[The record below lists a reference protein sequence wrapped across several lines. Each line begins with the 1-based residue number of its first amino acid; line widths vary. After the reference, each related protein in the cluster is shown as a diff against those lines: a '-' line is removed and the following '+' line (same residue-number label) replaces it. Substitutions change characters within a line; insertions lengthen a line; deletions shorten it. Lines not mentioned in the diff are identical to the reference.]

1 MDLKKAMRRPG
12 SKYNYILKQG
22 DVINIPTVENI
33 VTVRGQIDY
42 PFEENDMKRLVMISD
57 TISVEDYI
65 NLTPEKK
72 VNVPYT
78 SGKRAKFYIKKYG
91 SGFGKYSKKK
101 DTYVI
106 LPNGHIKGTKFVFFG
121 RAYPKVKEGSEVV
134 VPRKPF
140 KKKPVKSPKIA
151 GDSKFNSII
160 QGTLSSLTASL
171 TLYLLLKR
179 SFE

>member
-1 MDLKKAMRRPG
+1 
-12 SKYNYILKQG
+12 
-22 DVINIPTVENI
+22 
-33 VTVRGQIDY
+33 
-42 PFEENDMKRLVMISD
+42 MISD
-57 TISVEDYI
+57 TITVEEYI

-72 VNVPYT
+72 VNVPYS
-78 SGKRAKFYIKKYG
+78 SGKRAKYYINKYG
-91 SGFGKYSKKK
+91 SGFGKYAKKK

-106 LPNGHIKGTKFVFFG
+106 LPNGHIKGSKFVFFG

-140 KKKPVKSPKIA
+140 KKKPVKEKSQGQGNLNTILQSTIA
-151 GDSKFNSII
+151 
-160 QGTLSSLTASL
+160 SLTASL